1 MKEITYTRFRA
12 DLSQV
17 LDEIRDGETFVVTQ
31 RGKEPIVLGQGN
43 KKLPVSNVNTL
54 DNKAL
59 KAAIRNTV
67 SAMSTNTV
75 TSLIASQEL
84 EVLGRMIKAQRKLD
98 PTTISA
104 LQKQAEYAAKL
115 KPSNH
120 VSIKDAVAEVR
131 KRHAKTIKDLED
143 K

>member
-43 KKLPVSNVNTL
+43 KKLPASNVNTL

-104 LQKQAEYAAKL
+104 LQKQAEYAG
-115 KPSNH
+115 
-120 VSIKDAVAEVR
+120 
-131 KRHAKTIKDLED
+131 KTETF
-143 K
+143 

>member
-1 MKEITYTRFRA
+1 MKEITYTRLRA

-43 KKLPVSNVNTL
+43 KKLPTSNVNTL

-75 TSLIASQEL
+75 TSLITSKEL
-84 EVLGRMIKAQRKLD
+84 EVLGRMIKAQGKLD
-98 PTTISA
+98 PTTIST
-104 LQKQAEYAAKL
+104 LQKQAECAAKV

-131 KRHAKTIKDLED
+131 KRHAQTIKDLED

>member
-1 MKEITYTRFRA
+1 MKEITYTRLRA

-31 RGKEPIVLGQGN
+31 RGKESIVLGQGN
-43 KKLPVSNVNTL
+43 KKLPTSNVNKL
-54 DNKAL
+54 DSKFL

-75 TSLIASQEL
+75 TSLIASKEL
-84 EVLGRMIKAQRKLD
+84 EALGRMMKAQGKLD
-98 PTTISA
+98 PTTIRT
-104 LQKQAEYAAKL
+104 LQKQAESAAKL
-115 KPSNH
+115 KPSNL